1 MVLLFQVDQAY
12 DNKFDSLK
20 TAHINF
26 CIPKVQNIDS
36 LEEEIK
42 SFIGVEKV
50 ECRKGVFTTAVI
62 KDFRDTDFSMNTVFY
77 NMDEERNLNQFFIKE
92 GSSKK
97 LDTPIY
103 VPFYV
108 AQFGKFHV
116 GDQITYQI
124 DGKDYNFRIAG
135 IVEEMQYGN
144 YGTGLMGAYLPE
156 EVYHEFAEEKKENQI
171 IEYSLV
177 TKGTKEVEEI
187 TNHINHLLKE
197 KKINILS
204 IRNSNTSKQTRTM
217 VCNLIIWILIAFA
230 CIIVLVSMF
239 LCKFRIQNTIE
250 EELSNMGVLK
260 AMGYTSKMIICT
272 VVLPYVIVGTL
283 TAFVGIICS
292 YTILPVLSE
301 ILAMQSGFSF
311 SLHFDF
317 AALGIV
323 LVILVGIIFLFTYL
337 AAGRIQKLHPI
348 LAIRGNSLGKRGK
361 KNYIPL
367 DQTAGSLAV
376 NIILKQITT
385 SAKQNVLLFFVSF
398 VIMTLIAFA
407 GTLFYNVII
416 EPDNFMSTLSEET
429 PDIIFKAVPKKQ
441 ENLKQILVKD
451 SKVAKV
457 MEYAT
462 EAVECET
469 GNITA
474 FICEDFSLVSN
485 DLCYEGRNPEKD
497 NEIAIGSA
505 LTSQYSIGDTIQIT
519 CGDVTHSY
527 EIVGYLQSVNYQGEV
542 CELTE
547 EGYMKINEKY
557 QPCSLYVK
565 LQEREEVKKFLTDFE
580 KENESLIENAV
591 NNAKMIQTSKDMFA
605 GLVMV
610 IIAAIFIVTI
620 LIVTLILY
628 IIIKSLI
635 TRRKQELGIYKA
647 MGYSN
652 LQLIIQMAGS
662 FFPVSFM
669 AVSLSAVL
677 GMIYMPVINQMIFQ
691 MIGAMK
697 NNFCVSL
704 TFLLIFAALQMLLHF
719 VISIGL
725 SLPIKKISAYS
736 LIKE

>member
-1 MVLLFQVDQAY
+1 
-12 DNKFDSLK
+12 
-20 TAHINF
+20 
-26 CIPKVQNIDS
+26 
-36 LEEEIK
+36 
-42 SFIGVEKV
+42 
-50 ECRKGVFTTAVI
+50 
-62 KDFRDTDFSMNTVFY
+62 
-77 NMDEERNLNQFFIKE
+77 
-92 GSSKK
+92 
-97 LDTPIY
+97 
-103 VPFYV
+103 
-108 AQFGKFHV
+108 
-116 GDQITYQI
+116 
-124 DGKDYNFRIAG
+124 
-135 IVEEMQYGN
+135 
-144 YGTGLMGAYLPE
+144 
-156 EVYHEFAEEKKENQI
+156 
-171 IEYSLV
+171 
-177 TKGTKEVEEI
+177 
-187 TNHINHLLKE
+187 
-197 KKINILS
+197 
-204 IRNSNTSKQTRTM
+204 
-217 VCNLIIWILIAFA
+217 
-230 CIIVLVSMF
+230 
-239 LCKFRIQNTIE
+239 
-250 EELSNMGVLK
+250 
-260 AMGYTSKMIICT
+260 
-272 VVLPYVIVGTL
+272 
-283 TAFVGIICS
+283 
-292 YTILPVLSE
+292 
-301 ILAMQSGFSF
+301 
-311 SLHFDF
+311 
-317 AALGIV
+317 
-323 LVILVGIIFLFTYL
+323 
-337 AAGRIQKLHPI
+337 
-348 LAIRGNSLGKRGK
+348 
-361 KNYIPL
+361 
-367 DQTAGSLAV
+367 
-376 NIILKQITT
+376 
-385 SAKQNVLLFFVSF
+385 
-398 VIMTLIAFA
+398 MTLIAFA

-519 CGDVTHSY
+519 CGDETHSY

-635 TRRKQELGIYKA
+635 IRRKQELGIYKA

-669 AVSLSAVL
+669 AVLLSAVL